1 MKLTTDFKHD
11 AKFEHLVPLAN
22 ESVSV
27 LRVAKQLTG
36 RGPLVFPSIRNARIA
51 MSENTLS
58 YFYNR
63 CGYQGR
69 HVPHGW
75 RASFS
80 TIMNEWAERNGTQGD
95 RYIIDLMLAHIPQGV
110 SGSEGAYNRAAFL
123 DRRREIAEEWAR
135 MVFGCFAEPQKLLGY
150 SSR

>member
-1 MKLTTDFKHD
+1 MFDLKHD
-11 AKFEHLVPLAN
+11 AGFEHLVPLSEEALA
-22 ESVSV
+22 V
-27 LRVAKQLTG
+27 LRAAHVLTG
-36 RGPLVFPSIRNARIA
+36 RGPLVFPSNRNARVA

-80 TIMNEWAERNGTQGD
+80 TIMNEWSERQGHPGD
-95 RYIIDLMLAHIPQGV
+95 RHVIDLILAHVPEGI
-110 SGSEGAYNRAAFL
+110 SGSEGAYNRAAYMA
-123 DRRREIAEEWAR
+123 RRRELLDSWAS
-135 MVFGCFAEPQKLLGY
+135 MLLEPFPKPNKMLGWP
-150 SSR
+150 SR

>member
-1 MKLTTDFKHD
+1 L
-11 AKFEHLVPLAN
+11 LA
-22 ESVSV
+22 SSIAGAVAV
-27 LRVAKQLTG
+27 LRAAHVLTG
-36 RGPLVFPSIRNARIA
+36 RGPLVFPSNRNARRP

-80 TIMNEWAERNGTQGD
+80 TVMNEWAARNGTPGD
-95 RYIIDLMLAHIPQGV
+95 RHVIDLILAHVPEGV
-110 SGSEGAYNRAAFL
+110 SGSEGAYNRAA
-123 DRRREIAEEWAR
+123 
-135 MVFGCFAEPQKLLGY
+135 
-150 SSR
+150 

>member
-1 MKLTTDFKHD
+1 
-11 AKFEHLVPLAN
+11 
-22 ESVSV
+22 
-27 LRVAKQLTG
+27 
-36 RGPLVFPSIRNARIA
+36 

-80 TIMNEWAERNGTQGD
+80 TIMNEWAERNGTPAD
-95 RYIIDLMLAHIPQGV
+95 RHIIDLMLAHVPDGV
-110 SGSEGAYNRAAFL
+110 SGSESAYNRAGYTA
-123 DRRREIAEEWAR
+123 RRREIADAWAQ
-135 MVFGCFAEPQKLLGY
+135 MLMKDFSHPGKLLGHP
-150 SSR
+150 SR